1 MNFFNWLK
9 PRKSPPKVSKTKTK
23 KILGEVQ
30 QFDDV
35 WIKISENVYEG
46 WITEIVQDKIAIV
59 YTDADKHLR
68 DITFKKERPLDRTIV
83 VEENK
88 TLILNENDK

>member
-1 MNFFNWLK
+1 MNFFKWLK
-9 PRKSPPKVSKTKTK
+9 PHKSPPKVNKTKTK

-46 WITEIVQDKIAIV
+46 
-59 YTDADKHLR
+59 
-68 DITFKKERPLDRTIV
+68 
-83 VEENK
+83 
-88 TLILNENDK
+88 